1 MLRDAR
7 SVLRRIDV
15 LASVAIAADDPA
27 ILLIAQARETVER
40 LVTQLGRRD
49 QVQQRQARAAMR
61 PAPLNAMK

>member
-49 QVQQRQARAAMR
+49 QVQQRPARAAMP